1 MRKFAV
7 LLLCILPSL
16 FCSAAEK
23 DSLSFFRRWDAR
35 RYAKLLRS
43 DLDSNYVGIPHQ
55 RWTLKTA
62 SNFGWNT
69 MQLGMVSKE
78 GEGYD
83 ARLSSAFDIGQG
95 FYASWRG
102 FTLGAS
108 VKPAWFVPKLRN
120 KDQKYSISVYG
131 NRMGMAATIRSTTTL
146 NGQYM
151 SLPDSTVTTIP
162 LGNAYDFSA
171 DFDAYYV
178 FNSRRFSMPA
188 AFTQS
193 KIQKRS
199 AGSVLASVSIRN
211 GISWIGAMEELGN
224 EEFRLLTNM
233 LSFGAGYGHNSVT
246 SRNWLFH
253 TSLVTNVTVLQYN
266 RILKG
271 DDRKRIK
278 NSFPDIVSIF
288 QFSAL
293 HWKGNFFFGANF
305 TARAAIYGNRER
317 IEFIN
322 ANMDLH
328 FLVGI
333 RL

>member
-43 DLDSNYVGIPHQ
+43 DLDSNYVDIPHQ

-102 FTLGAS
+102 ITLGAS

-146 NGQYM
+146 KGQYM
-151 SLPDSTVTTIP
+151 SLPDSTVTIMSST
-162 LGNAYDFSA
+162 AA
-171 DFDAYYV
+171 V
-178 FNSRRFSMPA
+178 FPCLRPSPSPKSRKGAPA
-188 AFTQS
+188 ACWQAFPSVTE
-193 KIQKRS
+193 S
-199 AGSVLASVSIRN
+199 AG
-211 GISWIGAMEELGN
+211 
-224 EEFRLLTNM
+224 
-233 LSFGAGYGHNSVT
+233 
-246 SRNWLFH
+246 
-253 TSLVTNVTVLQYN
+253 
-266 RILKG
+266 
-271 DDRKRIK
+271 
-278 NSFPDIVSIF
+278 
-288 QFSAL
+288 
-293 HWKGNFFFGANF
+293 
-305 TARAAIYGNRER
+305 
-317 IEFIN
+317 
-322 ANMDLH
+322 
-328 FLVGI
+328 
-333 RL
+333 